1 MNDTISYQLE
11 DGIAR
16 VTFNRPEKMNA
27 LNQDLFEALIA
38 TGEAI
43 KADKSVRVVILQGA
57 GNAFC
62 AGLDMELMMAVG
74 EVDLDERTH
83 GLSNL
88 FQQVA
93 WVWHEVPVPVI
104 AAVHGTCFG
113 GGLQIM
119 TGADIRYIHPDT
131 KLSIMELKWGIVPDM
146 AGTQLWSTFVRED
159 IIRELTYTARVF
171 SGREAGEYGFATRV
185 CDDPLA
191 EALATAEQIANKNPH
206 AIRAAKRLINTQRQ
220 PDFAAGLLAESVEQT
235 ALMRSPNQIEA
246 VMANFEK
253 RAPKFTD
260 PS

>member
-11 DGIAR
+11 NGIAT
-16 VTFNRPEKMNA
+16 VTLTRPEKMNA

-43 KADKSVRVVILQGA
+43 KADKRVRVVILHGA
-57 GNAFC
+57 GKAFC
-62 AGLDMELMMAVG
+62 AGLDMELMMSVG
-74 EVDLDERTH
+74 DTDLNERSH
-83 GLSNL
+83 GLSNI

-93 WVWHEVPVPVI
+93 WIWHEVSVPVI

-119 TGADIRYIHPDT
+119 TGADIRYIHPET
-131 KLSIMELKWGIVPDM
+131 KLSIMEMKWGIVPDM

-171 SGREAGEYGFATRV
+171 SGAEAGEYGFATRV
-185 CDDPLA
+185 CEDPLA
-191 EALATAEQIANKNPH
+191 VAQATAEQIANKNPD
-206 AIRAAKRLINTQRQ
+206 AIRAAKRLINNQRQ
-220 PDFAAGLLAESVEQT
+220 PDVAAGLLAESVEQT
-235 ALMRSPNQIEA
+235 ALMKSPNQVEA

-260 PS
+260 PT